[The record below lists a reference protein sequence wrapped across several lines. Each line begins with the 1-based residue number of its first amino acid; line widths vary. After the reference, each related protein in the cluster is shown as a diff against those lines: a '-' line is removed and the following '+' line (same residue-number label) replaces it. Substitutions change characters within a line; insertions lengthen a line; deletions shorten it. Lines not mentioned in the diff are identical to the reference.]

1 MIGTGCS
8 VFGIRSEEQPTY
20 KVSHKQDS
28 KEIRKYQSYSGAKA
42 TVEGTFQAAQSR
54 GFKILAG
61 YIFGKNKSK
70 KKIAM
75 TAPEAS
81 RIVIEVLPAKYVAA

>member
-20 KVSHKQDS
+20 EVLRKQDS
-28 KEIRKYQSYSGAKA
+28 KEIRKYQSYSVAKA
-42 TVEGTFQAAQSR
+42 TVEGNVEEAQNR

-70 KKIAM
+70 KKMAM
-75 TAPEAS
+75 TAPEDS